1 MDLQVEVVYALA
13 GREDAVSVRL
23 AAGATLGDAVSAS
36 GILERH
42 PELAAAALKIGV
54 YGKIKPADAA
64 AAEGDRIELY
74 RPLAL
79 DPKEARRRRASGRS
93 SKKR

>member
-1 MDLQVEVVYALA
+1 MDLQVEVVYALP

-42 PELAAAALKIGV
+42 PELAVAALKIGV